1 MMIIIEN
8 LKLLKSISGVNDK
21 LAFLR
26 SVTDVETLQVLTFLC
41 DPNAVTGLSTK
52 KITKE
57 CRTSRM

>member
-1 MMIIIEN
+1 MMIIEN
-8 LKLLKSISGVNDK
+8 LRRLKSIAGVNDK
-21 LAFLR
+21 LAFLT
-26 SVTDVETLQVLTFLC
+26 SVTDVETLQVLQFLC